1 MSGAANQASS
11 INRNLA
17 GRQMWT
23 HRFVSPVEPT
33 VEYNVVAAPPG
44 VSLARAS
51 RTHSAGLALKVGLS
65 LSSFS
70 RNAMMLALLLAA
82 SSSSPAVIQKI
93 AVQVPGWPDLP
104 YPFSEGILSCAACPD
119 VPCTLKISGNQ
130 GYDHAAGHLVT
141 GGIVNETA
149 YALANIKSIAE
160 AAGAKMDD
168 LISCVVWLANITDF
182 GAMNAVYTT
191 FFTKPYPTRTTTAVA
206 LAGSAAVEITCEAVA
221 PCPRPP

>member
-1 MSGAANQASS
+1 
-11 INRNLA
+11 
-17 GRQMWT
+17 
-23 HRFVSPVEPT
+23 
-33 VEYNVVAAPPG
+33 
-44 VSLARAS
+44 
-51 RTHSAGLALKVGLS
+51 
-65 LSSFS
+65 
-70 RNAMMLALLLAA
+70 MMLALLLAA